1 MRCPF
6 FRVRGVFSQGFT
18 LMELM
23 ISLSI
28 IGIILVIVFG
38 AFRIGVR
45 AWEHGEADISDHQR
59 QRIVLE
65 RLQRQL
71 VSASPEKI
79 EMTGGKKFF
88 FQGDLNELMFI
99 SDVSLIT
106 GNKAG
111 QVFVK
116 YVVETDDNGLAALKI
131 YERNVLFLN
140 TPLKDFDTPD
150 DAFYELLAGM
160 DHISFR
166 FLKVSEDRG
175 FNWLHNWDI
184 NEDRGLPDAVQVSL
198 QLSENQPRK
207 HVLARII
214 QKAED

>member
-1 MRCPF
+1 
-6 FRVRGVFSQGFT
+6 
-18 LMELM
+18 MELL

-59 QRIVLE
+59 QRIILE

-71 VSASPEKI
+71 ASVSSEKI
-79 EMTGGKKFF
+79 EMADGKKFF
-88 FQGDLNELMFI
+88 FQGSLNELMFI
-99 SDVSLIT
+99 SDVSLVP

-111 QVFVK
+111 QVLVK
-116 YVVETDDNGLAALKI
+116 YVVETDNNGLAALKI

-140 TPLKDFDTPD
+140 TALKNFDAPD
-150 DAFYELLAGM
+150 DAFYLLLAGM

-166 FLKVSEDRG
+166 FLEVGEDRR
-175 FNWLHNWDI
+175 FNWLHKWEI
-184 NEDRGLPDAVQVSL
+184 NEDKGVPDAVQVSV
-198 QLSENQPRK
+198 QLNEKQPRK
-207 HVLARII
+207 HILARII
-214 QKAED
+214 QKVKDENDAE